1 MSKKFFIY
9 LSLLAAFIY
18 TSPCVAQGSDSLRD
32 RRVYTTR
39 VNPVMPG
46 LQSQVQE
53 EGLDFNEGN
62 SSILLPEEVPPLL
75 RKTLQDPQYYGW
87 ESGKIYR
94 HLATSE
100 YKLELQKGTY
110 AETFYF
116 DKNGE
121 RILE

>member
-1 MSKKFFIY
+1 MFKNIFY
-9 LSLLAAFIY
+9 VSLLAAFFY
-18 TSPCVAQGSDSLRD
+18 TSQCVAQGSDSLRD
-32 RRVYTTR
+32 RRIDTTR

-46 LQSQVQE
+46 LQSPVQG
-53 EGLDFNEGN
+53 EGHDFNEGN
-62 SSILLPEEVPPLL
+62 SKILLPEEIPPVL
-75 RKTLQDPQYYGW
+75 RKTLQDPQYQGW

-116 DKNGE
+116 DTNGE